1 MLTSRFNPIRLVLS
15 SSAEVLFGSI
25 LIYQFRLLE
34 RQWGSAK
41 FAAFFTLSSLI
52 STCTSLAFLVL
63 FRPSV
68 DRIALGP
75 FGFIAASTVL
85 YSVQVPA
92 SYYFKLFGIGWSDHS
107 FIYILAMQL
116 AFISSPLSIFAWVG
130 GIIAGGIYTT
140 NTGNIKQWRFP
151 TWIRSIVSSY
161 ILPLLESSHG
171 DSSNDGS
178 NPLST
183 ATTPADQRR
192 AQLQRT
198 VQQQMQV
205 ASMMAGMAPRQG
217 NTPADTTAGESPT
230 TAQTIPVPGGP
241 TGSTSTLSSHNAS
254 EVIAD
259 PHLVETLTGMGFER
273 EASIAVLVQA
283 RNNLDTAIVMLVEHT

>member
-192 AQLQRT
+192 
-198 VQQQMQV
+198 
-205 ASMMAGMAPRQG
+205 
-217 NTPADTTAGESPT
+217 
-230 TAQTIPVPGGP
+230 
-241 TGSTSTLSSHNAS
+241 STSTLSSHNAS